1 MIRRACGCGNDPM
14 KRSALHSE
22 HSSAGATF
30 GEYSGWELPAYFVDP
45 DQEAAQICKSVGVAD
60 ISYLSKFDLRNK
72 PEQQSWCLSATHY
85 LILSETSSAVPAEA
99 IDVSSVYAVLRL
111 AGPNSREVLRK
122 LSSLNVSDTVLPNFG
137 CAQASLAHI
146 PGIFLRE
153 DIGTIPAFHLL
164 ITRDYAES
172 AWKAILHA
180 GHEFRL
186 CPSGVE
192 ALHSLSN

>member
-1 MIRRACGCGNDPM
+1 M
-14 KRSALHSE
+14 KRSALYSE

-30 GEYSGWELPAYFVDP
+30 GEYSGWELPAYFVRP
-45 DQEAAQICKSVGVAD
+45 DQEAAQIRESVGVTD
-60 ISYLSKFDLRNK
+60 LSYLSKFDLKIK
-72 PEQQSWCLSATHY
+72 PERQSWCLSASHY
-85 LILSETSSAVPAEA
+85 LILGGAPSPVPPGA

-111 AGPNSREVLRK
+111 AGPNSRKVLTK
-122 LSSLNVSDTVLPNFG
+122 LSSLNVSDAGLPNFG

-146 PGIFLRE
+146 PAIFLRE
-153 DIGTIPAFHLL
+153 DIGTISAFYLL
-164 ITRDYAES
+164 VTRDYAES

-186 CPSGVE
+186 CPSGIE